1 MAEIA
6 YTLTTTDKGDALI
19 VWPSVTEADTFQM
32 YELDSA
38 VSEISV
44 HIKGT
49 FGGATVIVTGSNH
62 AGNTGPTLEQI
73 GNSAAS
79 TTTEDLFSILD
90 RPLEITP
97 SASSGSSQSVSIYMM
112 VRN

>member
-6 YTLTTTDKGDALI
+6 FALSNTEKGDTLV
-19 VWPSVTEADTFQM
+19 VWADVTESDTFQM
-32 YELDSA
+32 FELDRA
-38 VSEISV
+38 VSEVSV

-49 FGGATVIVTGSNH
+49 FGGATVVITGSNH
-62 AGNTGPTLEQI
+62 VGNTGPTLEQI
-73 GNSAAS
+73 GNSAARA
-79 TTTEDLFSILD
+79 TTEDLFSILD